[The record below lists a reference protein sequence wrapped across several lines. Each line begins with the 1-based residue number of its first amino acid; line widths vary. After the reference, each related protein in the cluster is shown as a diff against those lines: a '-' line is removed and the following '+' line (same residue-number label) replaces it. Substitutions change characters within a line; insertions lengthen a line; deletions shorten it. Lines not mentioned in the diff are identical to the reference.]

1 MSQQDWRS
9 FIQQVEESDHFQV
22 IRVKDKISPAYEMT
36 AFVAELESHG
46 TSPLVIF
53 ENVKGYSIPVVANLL
68 GSRTRMS
75 LAFKVKE
82 EDLSAEYSRRIKSLF
97 PEKVVKDS
105 PAHFR
110 IYAEDEIDIL
120 KFPILTHFQ
129 DDPAPYITAG
139 LIVSADPD
147 TGVTSMGYHR
157 LMIKGGDRFGISLHS
172 RKRLWDY
179 QRRAEER
186 GKNLPVA
193 CILGV
198 HPLISLASIGVIP
211 SQTGKYEVAGGLLG
225 EPLEVVQGVNIP
237 LRIPAYGE
245 IVLEGEILAGVREPE
260 GPFGE
265 FTGYSS
271 YRSTEHVFVP
281 HILYHRENPLYQSIC
296 AGRSAE
302 HNTLL
307 AIPREADLFQAL
319 SRSIPGLRAV
329 HVPLS
334 GCGLFHAYI
343 SMKKTAEGQGKQAIL
358 TALGVDHC
366 LKLVVAV
373 DEDVNVYN
381 ESEVLWAVSTRF
393 QADKDLVA
401 VHGTMGVILDPS
413 ASENGLTAR
422 IGIDATKALHEKAVR
437 CRIPDEAK
445 DFAKRLIAAR
455 SRKANSDLRPDTT

>member
-1 MSQQDWRS
+1 MSHQDWRS

-22 IRVKDKISPAYEMT
+22 IRVKDEISPTYEMT
-36 AFVAELESHG
+36 AFVTELESHG

-75 LAFKVKE
+75 LAFKIKE

-105 PAHFR
+105 PTHFR

-139 LIVSADPD
+139 LIVFADPD

-211 SQTGKYEVAGGLLG
+211 SQTGKYEVAGGLIG
-225 EPLEVVQGVNIP
+225 EPLEVV
-237 LRIPAYGE
+237 
-245 IVLEGEILAGVREPE
+245 
-260 GPFGE
+260 
-265 FTGYSS
+265 
-271 YRSTEHVFVP
+271 
-281 HILYHRENPLYQSIC
+281 
-296 AGRSAE
+296 
-302 HNTLL
+302 
-307 AIPREADLFQAL
+307 
-319 SRSIPGLRAV
+319 
-329 HVPLS
+329 
-334 GCGLFHAYI
+334 
-343 SMKKTAEGQGKQAIL
+343 
-358 TALGVDHC
+358 
-366 LKLVVAV
+366 
-373 DEDVNVYN
+373 
-381 ESEVLWAVSTRF
+381 
-393 QADKDLVA
+393 
-401 VHGTMGVILDPS
+401 
-413 ASENGLTAR
+413 
-422 IGIDATKALHEKAVR
+422 
-437 CRIPDEAK
+437 
-445 DFAKRLIAAR
+445 
-455 SRKANSDLRPDTT
+455 